1 MICTTIQNKNLEQ
14 ILDALEGSEMAEIRL
29 DRCDLSLREIE
40 ECFTSDV
47 PLVATC
53 RIADLIASEPSL
65 QDAGLTPQSKEIKAA
80 QIAEKRLCKAIEAGA
95 RYVDV
100 EIEAPKQMSK
110 RVRNVA
116 HESGTVFIRSFHD
129 FEGTDSLEA
138 LKAVVEKCCYHGAD
152 MVKVVTTACCQEDV
166 DKVLSLYDWCR
177 ATTVSE
183 NEKIASLAEG
193 GLIAFCMG
201 DAGRQ
206 SRLDCLKAGAPYTYA
221 AVSEEEAA
229 APGQWTASEM
239 AAALYDGFRFVGTCN
254 SFGGKL
260 HQVPTNI
267 EVPAA
272 VSGEKCIRCI
282 QESDNIVP
290 NPEVPC
296 SKSFAQRAIIAAAL
310 ASGTSHLRGY
320 TPCGDNEAAI
330 RVAENLGA
338 KVERNGGE
346 LIITGIAASL
356 GSLDTLPA
364 GANSGVTP
372 LQEGSGHLTG
382 TDMCWE
388 KSSLSEDMVPGVQ
401 TLHVGESGLLTRM
414 MIPVMAQL
422 CPDTVLFTGEKTLL
436 GRPLTGACE
445 IMEALG
451 ANVTSVDHP
460 VAVTPSSV
468 THCHSAAGA
477 PSPVAQSQS
486 RILASSV
493 TNSSETIASDP
504 LPVTLGEAVSQ
515 CPSVVTSS
523 EAEGRD
529 ERSSAPIR
537 VPLTVKGPLTATR
550 AEISGKHG
558 SQIISGLLMA
568 LPFSQKNTSLIVR
581 EPKSIP
587 YMFITVEVLKK
598 FGIKIGN
605 DMLGGRDFIESGG
618 DWSLCT
624 EIVFKVKGGQRF
636 KAADIDLEGDWSAAA
651 NFLVAGAIFG
661 KVEVEGLDTTS
672 LQADLSIMDILMD
685 AGASLSLLDGD
696 KGSITVQRA
705 PLKAFAVDASNCPD
719 LFPIISVLAAFC
731 QGTSRIAGVGRLAN
745 KESDRAKAI
754 VEMLT
759 QMGVKSYVEGDELLV
774 EGHSLAQRLLAHKGV
789 KAYVG
794 GDGLTEEGHG
804 FAHKVS
810 GVASHTVE
818 ASLDE
823 TSGIYAA
830 SASLPGLLKGGEYT
844 SHHDHRMVMALKV
857 ASLGADSPIVIDD
870 ETCVEKSFPDF
881 LEMFR
886 RLD

>member
-14 ILDALEGSEMAEIRL
+14 ILEALEGCEMAEIRL

-53 RIADLIASEPSL
+53 RLTDLIALEPSL
-65 QDAGLTPQSKEIKAA
+65 QDSALTPQSKEIKAA

-110 RVRNVA
+110 RVRSVA
-116 HESGTVFIRSFHD
+116 HENGTVFIRSFHD

-152 MVKVVTTACCQEDV
+152 IVKVVTTAHCQEDV
-166 DKVLSLYDWCR
+166 DRVLSLYDWCHGVS
-177 ATTVSE
+177 ASE
-183 NEKIASLAEG
+183 NEKIASLDEG

-206 SRLDCLKAGAPYTYA
+206 SRLDCLRMGAPYTYA
-221 AVSEEEAA
+221 ALSEDEAA
-229 APGQWTASEM
+229 APGQWDAAEM
-239 AAALYDGFRFVGTCN
+239 ASALYDGFHFIESSGT
-254 SFGGKL
+254 
-260 HQVPTNI
+260 
-267 EVPAA
+267 
-272 VSGEKCIRCI
+272 
-282 QESDNIVP
+282 
-290 NPEVPC
+290 PEVPC

-310 ASGTSHLRGY
+310 ASGVSHLRGY

-346 LIITGIAASL
+346 LTITGIAAGL
-356 GSLDTLPA
+356 EA
-364 GANSGVTP
+364 
-372 LQEGSGHLTG
+372 LQ
-382 TDMCWE
+382 
-388 KSSLSEDMVPGVQ
+388 GVQ

-414 MIPVMAQL
+414 MIPVMVQL
-422 CPDTVLFTGEKTLL
+422 CPSQVEFTGEKTLL
-436 GRPLTGACE
+436 ERPLTGARE
-445 IMEALG
+445 VMEALG
-451 ANVTSVDHP
+451 A
-460 VAVTPSSV
+460 
-468 THCHSAAGA
+468 
-477 PSPVAQSQS
+477 
-486 RILASSV
+486 
-493 TNSSETIASDP
+493 TIASSGTNGNDEGASDP
-504 LPVTLGEAVSQ
+504 V
-515 CPSVVTSS
+515 
-523 EAEGRD
+523 
-529 ERSSAPIR
+529 R

-636 KAADIDLEGDWSAAA
+636 EAADIDLERDWSAAA

-661 KVEVEGLDTTS
+661 KVEMDGLDTTS

-685 AGASLSLLDGD
+685 AGASLSQLDGD
-696 KGSITVQRA
+696 KGTITVQRA

-759 QMGVKSYVEGDELLV
+759 QMGVKASVEGDELVV
-774 EGHSLAQRLLAHKGV
+774 EGHSLAQRLLAQ
-789 KAYVG
+789 
-794 GDGLTEEGHG
+794 
-804 FAHKVS
+804 
-810 GVASHTVE
+810 
-818 ASLDE
+818 
-823 TSGIYAA
+823 
-830 SASLPGLLKGGEYT
+830 GLLKGGEYT

-857 ASLGADSPIVIDD
+857 ASLGADGPISIDD
-870 ETCVEKSFPDF
+870 EVCVEKSFPDF

-886 RLD
+886 RLV

>member
-1 MICTTIQNKNLEQ
+1 MICTTIQNKNLDQ
-14 ILDALEGSEMAEIRL
+14 IFEALESCEMAEIRL
-29 DRCDLSLREIE
+29 DRCSLSLRDIE

-53 RIADLIASEPSL
+53 RIADLIETEPAL
-65 QDAGLTPQSKEIKAA
+65 QDESLTPQSKEIKAA

-116 HESGTVFIRSFHD
+116 HENGTVFIRSFHD

-152 MVKVVTTACCQEDV
+152 MVKVVTTAHTQEDA
-166 DKVLSLYDWCR
+166 DKVLSLYDWCSGMS
-177 ATTVSE
+177 ASE

-206 SRLDCLKAGAPYTYA
+206 SRLDCLRKGSPYTYA
-221 AVSEEEAA
+221 AVSEDEAA

-239 AAALYDGFRFVGTCN
+239 ASALYGDFHFVGTC
-254 SFGGKL
+254 STFEGKM
-260 HQVPTNI
+260 HAVPTKTGG
-267 EVPAA
+267 PAA
-272 VSGEKCIRCI
+272 LSGVKCTRSNLEPGVVVS
-282 QESDNIVP
+282 

-338 KVERNGGE
+338 KVDRNGGE
-346 LIITGIAASL
+346 LIITGISAGL
-356 GSLDTLPA
+356 GDLATLPA
-364 GANSGVTP
+364 NGVSDESALLP
-372 LQEGSGHLTG
+372 EDQ
-382 TDMCWE
+382 D
-388 KSSLSEDMVPGVQ
+388 KSSLPEGVAPGLP

-422 CPDTVLFTGEKTLL
+422 CPGPVVFTGEKTLL
-436 GRPLTGACE
+436 GRPLTGARE

-451 ANVTSVDHP
+451 ASVTSVDQ
-460 VAVTPSSV
+460 
-468 THCHSAAGA
+468 SAAGVA
-477 PSPVAQSQS
+477 SPV
-486 RILASSV
+486 
-493 TNSSETIASDP
+493 
-504 LPVTLGEAVSQ
+504 
-515 CPSVVTSS
+515 
-523 EAEGRD
+523 
-529 ERSSAPIR
+529 R
-537 VPLTVKGPLTATR
+537 VPLTVQGPLAATR

-661 KVEVEGLDTTS
+661 KVEMEGLDTTS

-685 AGASLSLLDGD
+685 AGASLSQLDGD

-719 LFPIISVLAAFC
+719 LFPIVSVLAAFC

-759 QMGVKSYVEGDELLV
+759 QMGVKAYVEGDELMV
-774 EGHSLAQRLLAHKGV
+774 EGHSLAQRLLAHK
-789 KAYVG
+789 AC
-794 GDGLTEEGHG
+794 
-804 FAHKVS
+804 
-810 GVASHTVE
+810 VASCTP
-818 ASLDE
+818 ASQ
-823 TSGIYAA
+823 
-830 SASLPGLLKGGEYT
+830 PGLLKGGKYT

-881 LEMFR
+881 LDMFS
-886 RLD
+886 RLAKVE

>member
-1 MICTTIQNKNLEQ
+1 MICTTIQNKNLDQ
-14 ILDALEGSEMAEIRL
+14 ILEALESCEMAEIRL
-29 DRCDLSLREIE
+29 DRCSLSLRDIE

-53 RIADLIASEPSL
+53 RIADLIETEPAL
-65 QDAGLTPQSKEIKAA
+65 QDESLTPQSKEIKAA

-116 HESGTVFIRSFHD
+116 HENGTVFIRSFHD

-152 MVKVVTTACCQEDV
+152 MVKVVTTAHTQEDA
-166 DKVLSLYDWCR
+166 DKVLSLYDWCSGMS
-177 ATTVSE
+177 ASE

-206 SRLDCLKAGAPYTYA
+206 SRLDCLRKGSPYTYA
-221 AVSEEEAA
+221 AVSEDEAA

-239 AAALYDGFRFVGTCN
+239 ASALYGDFHFVGTC
-254 SFGGKL
+254 STFEGKM
-260 HQVPTNI
+260 HAVPTKTGG
-267 EVPAA
+267 PAA
-272 VSGEKCIRCI
+272 LSGVKCTRSNLEPGVVI
-282 QESDNIVP
+282 SD
-290 NPEVPC
+290 PEVPC

-338 KVERNGGE
+338 KVDRNDGE
-346 LIITGIAASL
+346 LIITGISAAL
-356 GSLDTLPA
+356 GDLATLPA
-364 GANSGVTP
+364 NGVSGEP
-372 LQEGSGHLTG
+372 ALLPGGQDKSFLPEG
-382 TDMCWE
+382 
-388 KSSLSEDMVPGVQ
+388 VAPGLP

-422 CPDTVLFTGEKTLL
+422 CPGPVVFTGEKTLL
-436 GRPLTGACE
+436 GRPLTGARE

-451 ANVTSVDHP
+451 ASVTSVDQ
-460 VAVTPSSV
+460 
-468 THCHSAAGA
+468 SAAGV
-477 PSPVAQSQS
+477 PSPV
-486 RILASSV
+486 
-493 TNSSETIASDP
+493 
-504 LPVTLGEAVSQ
+504 
-515 CPSVVTSS
+515 
-523 EAEGRD
+523 
-529 ERSSAPIR
+529 R
-537 VPLTVKGPLTATR
+537 VPLTVQGPLAATR

-661 KVEVEGLDTTS
+661 KVEMEGLDTTS

-685 AGASLSLLDGD
+685 AGASLSQLDGD

-719 LFPIISVLAAFC
+719 LFPIVSVLAAFC

-759 QMGVKSYVEGDELLV
+759 QMGVKAYVEGDELMV
-774 EGHSLAQRLLAHKGV
+774 EGHSLAQRLLAHK
-789 KAYVG
+789 AC
-794 GDGLTEEGHG
+794 
-804 FAHKVS
+804 
-810 GVASHTVE
+810 VASCSP
-818 ASLDE
+818 ASQ
-823 TSGIYAA
+823 
-830 SASLPGLLKGGEYT
+830 PGLLKGGKYT

-857 ASLGADSPIVIDD
+857 ASIGADSPIVIDD

-881 LEMFR
+881 LDIFSR
-886 RLD
+886 IV